1 MLSPTLFH
9 LWSLQPEVEI
19 DVINFARLINILNLR
34 KGAWDNNEF
43 FANRAHGVTVSRKNH
58 VRQRM
63 YVEAVRV
70 RIRWNLY
77 CFLFLLFTAG
87 YVERAVG
94 CLTVLAANRIE
105 VEVTFYDARLAYAHL
120 LRQIEPI
127 DLHSSVTVVTLQTEV
142 GVNLQRLTKTLKG
155 SINLVYLDYAI
166 LYLTLL

>member
-1 MLSPTLFH
+1 M
-9 LWSLQPEVEI
+9 
-19 DVINFARLINILNLR
+19 
-34 KGAWDNNEF
+34 
-43 FANRAHGVTVSRKNH
+43 
-58 VRQRM
+58 
-63 YVEAVRV
+63 
-70 RIRWNLY
+70 
-77 CFLFLLFTAG
+77 LFTAG

-105 VEVTFYDARLAYAHL
+105 VEITFYDARLAYAHL